1 MAIVPRPKAIALLLI
16 LSILG
21 CGGSAGPI
29 SEVLDVRSDR
39 SVLRVGER
47 TGIEVEFSVETEQDF
62 DIDPSDDDEPGYS
75 SLASEVGVV
84 VPAGLRFV
92 EGSSSLNDNFFGD
105 NIFGDED
112 PRGPNRFIP
121 CPDGST
127 ALLYSFSRNEL
138 DPDNPLAKRI
148 RFETDAVAANG
159 LVTIRAASASTLSR
173 LCDLSAEGSATVELL
188 P

>member
-1 MAIVPRPKAIALLLI
+1 MSSLPKAIAPLLL
-16 LSILG
+16 LSIIG
-21 CGGSAGPI
+21 CGGTAGPN
-29 SEVLDVRSDR
+29 SEVLEVRTDR

-62 DIDPSDDDEPGYS
+62 DIDPSDDDEPAYNTLS
-75 SLASEVGVV
+75 SEVGIV

-112 PRGPNRFIP
+112 PRGPNRFIA

-127 ALLYSFSRNEL
+127 ALLYSFARNEL
-138 DPDNPLAKRI
+138 DPDNPLAK
-148 RFETDAVAANG
+148 V
-159 LVTIRAASASTLSR
+159 
-173 LCDLSAEGSATVELL
+173 
-188 P
+188 

>member
-1 MAIVPRPKAIALLLI
+1 MSILSAPKAIAPLLLLGI
-16 LSILG
+16 IG
-21 CGGSAGPI
+21 CGGSAGPN
-29 SEVLDVRSDR
+29 SEVLGVRTDR
-39 SVLRVGER
+39 GVLRVGER

-62 DIDPSDDDEPGYS
+62 DSNPSDDDEPGYS
-75 SLASEVGVV
+75 TLPSEVGIV

-112 PRGPNRFIP
+112 PRGPNRFIA

-127 ALLYSFSRNEL
+127 ALLYQFSANEL
-138 DPDNPLAKRI
+138 DSDNPLAKRI
-148 RFETDAVAANG
+148 RFEADAIAATG
-159 LVTIRAASASTLSR
+159 LVTVRAASAPTLSQ
-173 LCDLSAEGSATVELL
+173 LCGLSAEASATLELV

>member
-1 MAIVPRPKAIALLLI
+1 MHRLFTPKTIAPLLLLTVI
-16 LSILG
+16 G
-21 CGGSAGPI
+21 CGGTAGPN
-29 SEVLDVRSDR
+29 SEVLGVRSDR

-62 DIDPSDDDEPGYS
+62 DSNPIDDEEPGYS
-75 SLASEVGVV
+75 TVPSEVGII

-112 PRGPNRFIP
+112 PRGPNRFIA

-127 ALLYSFSRNEL
+127 ALLYSFATDEL
-138 DPDNPLAKRI
+138 DSDNPLAKRI
-148 RFETDAVAANG
+148 RFEVDAVAANG
-159 LVTIRAASASTLSR
+159 LVTVRASSASTLSQ
-173 LCDLSAEGSATVELL
+173 LCELSGEGSATLELI